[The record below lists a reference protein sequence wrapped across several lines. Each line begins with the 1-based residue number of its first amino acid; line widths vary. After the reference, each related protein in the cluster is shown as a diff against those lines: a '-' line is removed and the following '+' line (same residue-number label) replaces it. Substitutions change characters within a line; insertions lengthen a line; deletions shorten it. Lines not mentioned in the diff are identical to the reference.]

1 MLPTRPAPPAPSLL
15 RRELSDGGKAL
26 FLEALSFGAPR
37 APALPEPSPSPPLEE
52 TLGALP
58 PALCAWRPWLTVV
71 GFGGRASLGA
81 LGATCTAAAARARRL
96 LAPTTP
102 LEAWRPLL
110 LEALDAARD
119 AMDDDDADGGAA
131 AREALEARERAAAE
145 CRLLWFW
152 GTVGDAATAAL
163 DAANAASPALVAA
176 LIDGAI
182 VFMRAL
188 DVVGVLAA
196 ACWEPASYR
205 RFADAARRLENLGAA
220 VAAARERDW
229 ARGVAHVYTQI
240 HTTEHRRFERTMT
253 FARPTRFARLEAQ
266 EHGGSGRYF
275 DPFGTPHPGA
285 TVEFGDARAGP
296 ADGGRGLTR
305 LRFHEGAPAYLV
317 VRAGAGALEIDE
329 IRGHLLN
336 AERARARAPDGS
348 RQPWALSELYESLSA
363 RAGRRRPDAAGTP
376 AAGVRGLRP
385 PPAPPLLLPPEAP
398 PTAIVRDARRDDEAS
413 QLRRLRRR
421 FDTARNHVVV
431 RVVRGDDPSA
441 PALLGPR
448 RGGLEWKEAPR
459 TETLVDDD
467 AARALLALLGAR
479 AVDPRVLLRFVHVTA
494 SADAAS
500 TAILEATVAWRVFKW
515 DGREILGG
523 RGEYEWLARP
533 LRPPDAYDL
542 RGEPLHL
549 GAFSRA
555 AVASDAPTMLLRVG
569 RATAEDV
576 AAVRCGRRDGPAA
589 LALRPPS
596 VDDFKS
602 GWRHMLDDGARVDA
616 AATFGARLLPTGHCG
631 CVVVLERE
639 LLRHVRGE
647 PVCARCVE
655 QVGEWELERAREV
668 ERAQAAKEHK
678 KATQK
683 AKKPAKMNKSN
694 SGHGRGKRRSA

>member
-1 MLPTRPAPPAPSLL
+1 MAAAVALEARPAPPAPSLL

-176 LIDGAI
+176 LIDGAV
-182 VFMRAL
+182 VFLRAL

-196 ACWEPASYR
+196 ACWEPPSYR
-205 RFADAARRLENLGAA
+205 RFADAAHRSQKLGASA
-220 VAAARERDW
+220 AAARERDW
-229 ARGVAHVYTQI
+229 ARGVAHVYTQV

-253 FARPTRFARLEAQ
+253 FARPMRFARLEGQ
-266 EHGGSGRYF
+266 QHGGPGGYF
-275 DPFGTPHPGA
+275 DPFGTAHPGES
-285 TVEFGDARAGP
+285 VEFGDTWAG
-296 ADGGRGLTR
+296 ANDGRGPTR

-317 VRAGAGALEIDE
+317 VRAGAGALDIDDL
-329 IRGHLLN
+329 RRHLLN
-336 AERARARAPDGS
+336 AGS
-348 RQPWALSELYESLSA
+348 LRHWSDEVYDSLCA
-363 RAGRRRPDAAGTP
+363 RAGRRRPVAAGTP

-385 PPAPPLLLPPEAP
+385 PPAPPPEAP
-398 PTAIVRDARRDDEAS
+398 EVPPDAIVREALRDGEAD
-413 QLRRLRRR
+413 LRRLGRR
-421 FDTARNHVVV
+421 FNAARNHVIV
-431 RVVRGDDPSA
+431 RVARGDDPSA
-441 PALLGPR
+441 PALLGRR
-448 RGGLEWKEAPR
+448 RGGPDRKEAPR

-467 AARALLALLGAR
+467 AVRALLALLGTR
-479 AVDPRVLLRFVHVTA
+479 AVDPRALLRFARVSA

-500 TAILEATVAWRVFKW
+500 TAILEATVTWRVFKW
-515 DGREILGG
+515 DRREILGG
-523 RGEYEWLARP
+523 VQYEWRDQYEWLARP
-533 LRPPDAYDL
+533 LRPPDAYDV
-542 RGEPLHL
+542 RGQPLHL

-555 AVASDAPTMLLRVG
+555 AAASDAPTMLLRVG

-576 AAVRCGRRDGPAA
+576 AAARCGRRDGSST

-602 GWRHMLDDGARVDA
+602 GWRHLLDDGAGVDV

-655 QVGEWELERAREV
+655 QVGAWELERAREV